1 MIMSS
6 FINSIAARITAYRKY
21 RMTLRALSALD
32 DRELSDLG
40 IYRGRIDEIARGT
53 VR

>member
-1 MIMSS
+1 MVFSS
-6 FINSIAARITAYRKY
+6 FINSIAARIKAYRNY
-21 RMTLRALSALD
+21 RLTLRALSALD

-40 IYRGRIDEIARGT
+40 IYRGRIDDIARGA

>member
-6 FINSIAARITAYRKY
+6 LLASLAQRITAYRNY
-21 RMTLRALSALD
+21 RLTLRAFSALD
-32 DRELSDLG
+32 DHELSDLG
-40 IYRGRIDEIARGT
+40 IYRGRIDEIARGS